1 MLDKVHDLF
10 RLRTNPL
17 LFFASSAI
25 MLIFVV
31 VTLIIPEEMGSF
43 WGNTATF
50 IFDYFGWFF
59 ILGVTIFLI
68 FLVYIAL
75 SRFGRLKLGQDDE
88 KPQHS
93 DMSWFGM
100 LFAAGIG
107 TILMFWA
114 VAEPANHF
122 TNPPRGISAEDEAAA
137 EAAISSAGSE
147 EAALEAAQAAG
158 DSELVHAIEGVMDQ
172 VIVGGTAEAASEAM
186 GFTLYHFGLH
196 TWTIFALPGL
206 AFAYFIYKRN
216 LPPRVSSLFQ
226 PILGDGIHGPIG
238 KAIDIFAIVGTIFG
252 IAMSVGLGTTQIHS
266 GLAAR
271 FDMSEEDWAKLVII
285 GVVTVVATISAV
297 LGIDK
302 GIKRL
307 SNFNIYTA
315 ILLLLFILVTGPTVF
330 LLRGM
335 IESAGVYASLLPEV
349 ALWNDTFADTG
360 WQQSWTIF
368 YWAWTIAW
376 APFVGIFIARI
387 SRGRSVRQFV
397 AGVLGLPTLFT
408 IIWFGIWGAGV
419 FDIELNG
426 EGGLVGRVMEGGSE
440 TSMFAFLEHFPLATL
455 TSAIAIM
462 LVGIFFIT
470 SLDSAALVLDDMC
483 NGYDGEGRPKGTTAP
498 HQRAIWTIYIGLV
511 AAVLLVA
518 TGEGGLNVL
527 RDVALFFGLP
537 FFVLAFFMMYS
548 LQRAMKED
556 AGELGFLRSR
566 RWLQTLPPEE
576 YERRMEEADG
586 SLAEAVVA
594 PDYAEGTQ
602 PENAPEIEHVE
613 QPPVVEEY
621 RIRTGET
628 PTVDLTN
635 PGSTEIPPRT

>member
-1 MLDKVHDLF
+1 MLQSFHDSL

-17 LFFASSAI
+17 LFFSSSAI
-25 MLIFVV
+25 MLAFVII
-31 VTLIIPEEMGSF
+31 TLIIPEQMGEF
-43 WGNTATF
+43 WGTAAGW
-50 IFDYFGWFF
+50 IFQNFGWFF
-59 ILGVTIFLI
+59 IFGVTVFLLFLI
-68 FLVYIAL
+68 YIGF
-75 SRFGRLKLGQDDE
+75 SRFGRLKLGADEE
-88 KPQHS
+88 KPKHS
-93 DMSWFGM
+93 DLAWFGM

-122 TNPPRGISAEDEAAA
+122 AVPPRGEELGIE
-137 EAAISSAGSE
+137 GGTE
-147 EAALEAAQAAG
+147 EAAR
-158 DSELVHAIEGVMDQ
+158 DAI
-172 VIVGGTAEAASEAM
+172 

-226 PILGDGIHGPIG
+226 PILGDGIHGPVG

-252 IAMSVGLGTTQIHS
+252 IGMSIGLGTTQVHA

-271 FDMSEEDWAKLVII
+271 FDFTEADWGRLVVI
-285 GVVTVVATISAV
+285 GVVTVVATVSAV
-297 LGIDK
+297 LGIDR
-302 GIKRL
+302 GIKIL
-307 SNFNIYTA
+307 SNFNIGVSV
-315 ILLLLFILVTGPTVF
+315 LLLLFVILTGPTIF

-335 IESAGVYASLLPEV
+335 IESAGTYASILPEV
-349 ALWNDTFADTG
+349 ALWNDTFGDTG
-360 WQQSWTIF
+360 WQQDWTIF
-368 YWAWTIAW
+368 YWGWTISW

-397 AGVLGLPTLFT
+397 AGVLALPTLFT
-408 IIWFGIWGAGV
+408 IVWFGTWASAV
-419 FDIELNG
+419 FDIEFSSGDPLG
-426 EGGLVGRVMEGGSE
+426 EGGLVDSVLEDGAE
-440 TSMFAFLEHFPLATL
+440 TSMFALLEHFPLATL
-455 TSAIAIM
+455 TSAVAIM

-470 SLDSAALVLDDMC
+470 SLDSASLVLDDMC

-498 HQRAIWTIYIGLV
+498 HQRAIWALYIGVV
-511 AAVLLVA
+511 AAVLLVF
-518 TGEGGLNVL
+518 TGEGGVGVL
-527 RDVALFFGLP
+527 RDVALVFGLP
-537 FFVLAFFMMYS
+537 FFILAFFMMYS

-556 AGELGFLRSR
+556 AGELGFLKSR

-576 YERRMEEADG
+576 YERRMEEGDET
-586 SLAEAVVA
+586 LVEAVVA

-602 PENAPEIEHVE
+602 PENAPEVEHVE

-628 PTVDLTN
+628 QAVDPVTGEPVEG
-635 PGSTEIPPRT
+635 PGEDPRS

>member
-25 MLIFVV
+25 MLIFVI
-31 VTLIIPEEMGSF
+31 VTLIIPEQMGTF
-43 WGNTATF
+43 WADTAAV
-50 IFDYFGWFF
+50 IFENFGWLF
-59 ILGVTIFLI
+59 IAGVTIFLI

-75 SRFGRLKLGQDDE
+75 SRFGRLKLGADDE
-88 KPQHS
+88 KPKHS
-93 DMSWFGM
+93 DMAWFGM

-114 VAEPANHF
+114 VAEPAFHF
-122 TNPPRGISAEDEAAA
+122 ADPPRGEEMGIE
-137 EAAISSAGSE
+137 AGSE
-147 EAALEAAQAAG
+147 EAAREA
-158 DSELVHAIEGVMDQ
+158 I
-172 VIVGGTAEAASEAM
+172 

-226 PILGDGIHGPIG
+226 PILGEGIHGPIG
-238 KAIDIFAIVGTIFG
+238 KVIDIFAIVGTIFG
-252 IAMSVGLGTTQIHS
+252 IGMSIGLGTTQIHA

-271 FDMSEEDWAKLVII
+271 FGMPDEAWALIVII
-285 GVVTVVATISAV
+285 AVVTIIATISAV
-297 LGIDK
+297 AGIDK

-307 SNFNIYTA
+307 SNFNIGVA
-315 ILLLLFILVTGPTVF
+315 IALLLFILLTGPTIF

-335 IESAGVYASLLPEV
+335 IESAGIYGSMLPEL
-349 ALWNDTFADTG
+349 ALWNDTFGDTG
-360 WQQSWTIF
+360 WQQGWTIF
-368 YWAWTIAW
+368 YWAWTISW

-408 IIWFGIWGAGV
+408 IIWFGTWATAT

-426 EGGLVGRVMEGGSE
+426 EGGLVDTVLDSGPEVA
-440 TSMFAFLEHFPLATL
+440 MFAFLEHFPLATL
-455 TSAIAIM
+455 TSAVAIG
-462 LVGIFFIT
+462 LVGIFFVT
-470 SLDSAALVLDDMC
+470 SLDSASLVLDDMC
-483 NGYDGEGRPKGTTAP
+483 NGYDGEDRPDGTTAP
-498 HQRAIWTIYIGLV
+498 HQRAIWAIYIGAV
-511 AAVLLVA
+511 AAILLVV
-518 TGEGGLNVL
+518 TGEGGVQVL

-537 FFVLAFFMMYS
+537 FFILAFFMMYS
-548 LQRAMKED
+548 LQRAMRED
-556 AGELGFLRSR
+556 AGEVGFLRSR

-576 YERRMEEADG
+576 YERRMEEADA

-602 PENAPEIEHVE
+602 PDNAPELEHAE

-621 RIRTGET
+621 RVRTGET
-628 PTVDLTN
+628 PIIDPAN
-635 PGSTEIPPRT
+635 PGDTGIPPRG

>member
-1 MLDKVHDLF
+1 MLQSFHDLF

-17 LFFASSAI
+17 LFFSSSAI
-25 MLIFVV
+25 MLVFVV
-31 VTLIIPEEMGSF
+31 ITLIIPEQMGTF
-43 WGNTATF
+43 WSEAASW
-50 IFDYFGWFF
+50 IFEYFGWFF
-59 ILGVTIFLI
+59 VFGVTVFLI
-68 FLVYIAL
+68 FLIYIGL
-75 SRFGRLKLGQDDE
+75 SRFGRLKLGADEE

-93 DMSWFGM
+93 DMAWFGM

-114 VAEPANHF
+114 VAEPAFHF
-122 TNPPRGISAEDEAAA
+122 AEPPRGAELGIE
-137 EAAISSAGSE
+137 GGTE
-147 EAALEAAQAAG
+147 EAAREA
-158 DSELVHAIEGVMDQ
+158 I
-172 VIVGGTAEAASEAM
+172 

-252 IAMSVGLGTTQIHS
+252 IGMSIGLGTTQIHA

-271 FDMSEEDWAKLVII
+271 FGVPEEDWAKLMII
-285 GVVTVVATISAV
+285 GVVTIVATISAV
-297 LGIDK
+297 AGIEK

-307 SNFNIYTA
+307 SNFNIGVA
-315 ILLLLFILVTGPTVF
+315 IALLLFILLTGPTIF

-335 IESAGVYASLLPEV
+335 VESAGIYASMLPEV
-349 ALWNDTFADTG
+349 AFWNDTFADTG
-360 WQQSWTIF
+360 WQQGWTIF
-368 YWAWTIAW
+368 YWAWTISW

-408 IIWFGIWGAGV
+408 IVWFGIWAAGT
-419 FDIELNG
+419 FDIEFNG
-426 EGGLVGRVMEGGSE
+426 DGGLVDTVLEEGPE
-440 TSMFAFLEHFPLATL
+440 AAMFAFLEHFPLDTL
-455 TSAIAIM
+455 TSAVAIM
-462 LVGIFFIT
+462 LVGVFFIT
-470 SLDSAALVLDDMC
+470 SLDSASLVLDDMC
-483 NGYDGEGRPKGTTAP
+483 NGYDGDGRPKGTTAP
-498 HQRAIWTIYIGLV
+498 HQRAVWAVYIGIV
-511 AAVLLVA
+511 AAVLLVF
-518 TGEGGLNVL
+518 TPGEGGVEVL

-556 AGELGFLRSR
+556 AGELGSLKSR

-576 YERRMEEADG
+576 YERRMDEGDS
-586 SLAEAVVA
+586 SLAEVVVA

-602 PENAPEIEHVE
+602 PESAPEIEHVE
-613 QPPVVEEY
+613 QPPLVEEY

-628 PTVDLTN
+628 QAVDPVTGEPVQP
-635 PGSTEIPPRT
+635 PGDHQRG